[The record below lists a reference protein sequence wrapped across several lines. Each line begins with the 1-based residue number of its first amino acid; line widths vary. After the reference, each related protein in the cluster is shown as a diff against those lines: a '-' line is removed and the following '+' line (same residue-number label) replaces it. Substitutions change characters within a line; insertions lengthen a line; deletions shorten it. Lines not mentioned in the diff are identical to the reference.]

1 MKIVKASALTY
12 VPASHESPQNPG
24 VLKKI
29 LAKRDDLMEGR
40 IQMINWALLPTGK
53 AFEAH
58 YHEDMQEIFI
68 ILSGEAK
75 ITIGQESAALAQG
88 DAVIIPPQAVHVM
101 KNMGKIDV
109 EYIAIGISREGTGRT
124 VNV

>member
-1 MKIVKASALTY
+1 MQIVKASTLAY
-12 VPASHESPQNPG
+12 IPASHESPQNPG

-29 LAKRDDLMEGR
+29 LAKRDALMDGR
-40 IQMINWALLPTGK
+40 IQMINWALLPAGK

-68 ILSGEAK
+68 MLSGEAQ
-75 ITIGQESAALAQG
+75 ITIDDETETLAKG

-101 KNMGKIDV
+101 KNLGKIDV
-109 EYIAIGISREGTGRT
+109 EYIAIGISREGKGQTI
-124 VNV
+124 NV

>member
-1 MKIVKASALTY
+1 MKIVKASTLAY
-12 VPASHESPQNPG
+12 IPASHESPQNPG

-29 LAKRDDLMEGR
+29 LAKRDDLMDGR

-68 ILSGEAK
+68 ILSGAAQ
-75 ITIGQESAALAQG
+75 ITIGKDSETLTKG
-88 DAVIIPPQAVHVM
+88 DAVIIPPQAIHVM
-101 KNMGKIDV
+101 KSLGKIDV
-109 EYIAIGISREGTGRT
+109 EYIAIGISREGKGQT